1 MLDQLII
8 SIALQWY
15 LSDSVSGNASNF
27 NVSLKFSLFVAYLT
41 EKAALKR
48 FKNMFSILKS
58 RFQQFQ
64 KCRTCF

>member
-8 SIALQWY
+8 SIAFQWY
-15 LSDSVSGNASNF
+15 LSDSVSGKASIF

-48 FKNMFSILKS
+48 FKNMFCIFEIVEIGILIW
-58 RFQQFQ
+58 
-64 KCRTCF
+64 RTCF

>member
-15 LSDSVSGNASNF
+15 LSDSVSGNASIF
-27 NVSLKFSLFVAYLT
+27 KLSLKFSLFVAHLT

-48 FKNMFSILKS
+48 FKNMFYIFEIVEIGILKW
-58 RFQQFQ
+58 
-64 KCRTCF
+64 RTCF